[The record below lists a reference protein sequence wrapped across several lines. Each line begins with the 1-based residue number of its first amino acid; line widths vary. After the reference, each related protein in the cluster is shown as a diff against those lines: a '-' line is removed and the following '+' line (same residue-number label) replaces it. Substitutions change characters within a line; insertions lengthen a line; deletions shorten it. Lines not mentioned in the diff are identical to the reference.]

1 MMTDTKDKKIRHFIL
16 IPGAV
21 AFGILF
27 LGSLISEILIRLVF
41 TYQNTYLLELFIQQF
56 QTISS
61 YITVHSIKHPL
72 SDTSIIPKL
81 IEYIR

>member
-1 MMTDTKDKKIRHFIL
+1 MVIFLILSNYGFIL
-16 IPGAV
+16 FDIR
-21 AFGILF
+21 
-27 LGSLISEILIRLVF
+27 ILII
-41 TYQNTYLLELFIQQF
+41 LELFIQQF